1 MSGTSREMRAMA
13 SAAAAVRNVISMQP
27 QPLSIRALARGT
39 AFSGIVDDNDGNE
52 PDGGQFFQ

>member
-1 MSGTSREMRAMA
+1 MRAMA

-39 AFSGIVDDNDGNE
+39 AFSASLMTTTGTSLMADSFSNNV
-52 PDGGQFFQ
+52 FMV